1 MKRFVLKVILFFIL
15 ILLSLSVL
23 DRHFINSDRFNGVAK
38 EFNKSIETNVEESVL
53 FVGSSRSFCTF
64 NPAVFDFYLG
74 GQSFNLSSSSQ
85 LLNTSKFLIEEN
97 IDNTDYKLIV
107 LNFSRGLVVLPQT
120 KDTLKFEKSVFFQ
133 NIVYDNYRLSINKI
147 NSNLDNDLLST
158 LSPTY
163 RNHSK
168 WDSVLFGDKK
178 KQPFIYNK
186 RDVTFS
192 NSGFTTSNILP
203 NNNILEKGQ
212 ILKKPYNEVLANS
225 KFNGKVNAEEI
236 EFITS
241 IKKTI
246 NESNSKLLVTTSPSI
261 RDYNHN
267 LEYYEKFET
276 KMDSLGINYLNLN
289 KHVAEIKLKP
299 FDFYD
304 QNHLTYNGSIKVSEY
319 LSKYIKEKYKFNFS
333 KSKDCENITC
343 HLYNNLDSAKS
354 ILETSFDFNDEIRI
368 SKIKYFNELKDQY
381 VFVLEGQEGVENYND
396 YVGYVRYYNTSLD
409 DKNKTVESFQL
420 RSVNV
425 LNKKYFINRII
436 IPNPDILKFDI
447 FFIRKKDKKVSKLFS
462 IKNLNL

>member
-1 MKRFVLKVILFFIL
+1 MNKFILKVVLFLGLVIVSINF
-15 ILLSLSVL
+15 S
-23 DRHFINSDRFNGVAK
+23 DKHFANHDKFNDVVGEFDELVKTNINK
-38 EFNKSIETNVEESVL
+38 PVL
-53 FVGSSRSFCTF
+53 FVGSSKSFCTF
-64 NPAVFDFYLG
+64 NPAVFNHYLG
-74 GQSFNLSSSSQ
+74 GKSFNLASSAQ
-85 LLNTSKFLIEEN
+85 TLKTSKFLIEEN
-97 IDNTDYKLIV
+97 IIDSNFKLVV
-107 LNFSRGLVVLPQT
+107 LNFSRGLVVLPSS
-120 KDTLKFEKSVFFQ
+120 KDTLKYERSVFFQ
-133 NIVYDNYRLSINKI
+133 NVVFDNHKLSINKI
-147 NSNLDNDLLST
+147 KSNLDNDVLST
-158 LSPTY
+158 LSPIY

-241 IKKTI
+241 IKKII

-354 ILETSFDFNDEIRI
+354 ILDTSFDFNDELRI

-425 LNKKYFINRII
+425 LNKKYFINRIV
-436 IPNPDILKFDI
+436 IPNPDIIKFDI

>member
-15 ILLSLSVL
+15 ILLSLSVI
-23 DRHFINSDRFNGVAK
+23 DRHFINPDRFNGVVK
-38 EFNKSIETNVEESVL
+38 EFNKSIETNVEESIL

-97 IDNTDYKLIV
+97 IDKTDYKLIV

-120 KDTLKFEKSVFFQ
+120 KDTLKFVKSVFFQ

-147 NSNLDNDLLST
+147 KSNLDGKLLSS

-178 KQPFIYNK
+178 KLPFIYNK

-192 NSGFTTSNILP
+192 NNGFTTSNILP

-212 ILKKPYNEVLANS
+212 ILKKPYNEVLVNS

-241 IKKTI
+241 IKKII

-354 ILETSFDFNDEIRI
+354 ILDTSFDFNDELRI

-381 VFVLEGQEGVENYND
+381 VFVLEGQEGVEHYND